1 MNTVTKI
8 AFAAAMSLVA
18 FTGAGT
24 SISTAQAQSLEIVE
38 GIGFGATQA
47 AARQN
52 AVRAWIRQS
61 RRDYPGVDANY
72 NTAIKSQISC
82 NEEQQGGGI
91 TTFGTGV
98 EGNVDGSWSCSVR
111 GIPAGALD

>member
-24 SISTAQAQSLEIVE
+24 SITTAQAQSLEIVE
-38 GIGFGATQA
+38 GIGFGDTQA
-47 AARQN
+47 GARRN
-52 AVRAWIRQS
+52 AVRAWIRQAQ
-61 RRDYPGVDANY
+61 RDYPGVEANF
-72 NTAIKSQISC
+72 NTAYKGQISC
-82 NEEQQGGGI
+82 SEEQQGGGI

-98 EGNVDGSWSCSVR
+98 EGDVDGAWSCSVR
-111 GIPAGALD
+111 GVPAGALD

>member
-24 SISTAQAQSLEIVE
+24 SITTAQAQSLEIVE
-38 GIGFGATQA
+38 GVGFGDTEA
-47 AARQN
+47 AARRN
-52 AVRAWIRQS
+52 AIRAWIRQS
-61 RRDYPGVDANY
+61 RVDYPGVDANF
-72 NTAIKSQISC
+72 NTAIKSRIDCS
-82 NEEQQGGGI
+82 EEQQSGGI

-98 EGNVDGSWSCSVR
+98 AGNADGAWSCSVR
-111 GIPAGALD
+111 GVPAGALD